1 MSTPV
6 SYKQVR
12 ELSGVFSATF
22 GFIKRNFGTLYG
34 SIYLFAGPFLLISS
48 TISTV
53 ALKSFNALYAFRT
66 YDSFSTSGMAF
77 IFVVM
82 ALVMLIGGSVY
93 QVIINKNIIDNEN
106 LPPGEK
112 LSIRLI
118 MSDFFK
124 TYWPVL
130 GNLLLFG
137 LASLFILVFLGFLIA
152 GIFTLFFGISTFFGV
167 ILIILFMGAL
177 FIFIPI
183 LCYVPMAATFVCQRD
198 KINIFSAIS
207 KVFSYM
213 KQNFWNTWAVSFLA
227 LITYTMLAGIVQ
239 LPVLIMNLIETFT
252 RVKSNNGYT
261 MAAQSPSDTVVIL
274 TVICSLLTF
283 GVACIYHL
291 MCIYQ
296 YGSLEEKREGTSVLE
311 KISNIE

>member
-1 MSTPV
+1 
-6 SYKQVR
+6 
-12 ELSGVFSATF
+12 
-22 GFIKRNFGTLYG
+22 
-34 SIYLFAGPFLLISS
+34 
-48 TISTV
+48 
-53 ALKSFNALYAFRT
+53 
-66 YDSFSTSGMAF
+66 
-77 IFVVM
+77 
-82 ALVMLIGGSVY
+82 
-93 QVIINKNIIDNEN
+93 
-106 LPPGEK
+106 
-112 LSIRLI
+112 
-118 MSDFFK
+118 
-124 TYWPVL
+124 
-130 GNLLLFG
+130 
-137 LASLFILVFLGFLIA
+137 LVFLGFLIA

-183 LCYVPMAATFVCQRD
+183 LCYVPMAAIFVCQRD
-198 KINIFSAIS
+198 KINIFSAIA

-252 RVKSNNGYT
+252 RVRSNNGYT